1 MRRITKQ
8 GTMWATLLALSFWAV
23 AAAQPLLDKPS
34 LVTTEW
40 LARYL
45 NDPRLRLIDARA
57 TLRDYLQGHIPN
69 AIYLNT
75 ESLRISRGGVPAR
88 LLPPERLAEIFGAIG
103 IGNEH
108 TVVVYS
114 SSAEAFSYATYVAFV
129 LEFLGHRAIG
139 VLDGG
144 FEKWQ
149 AEGRPVVQEFP
160 KVHPTRFVL
169 NVNPSLRA
177 DWLTVQSAIQKGGV
191 QLLDARDPKVFA
203 AGHIPS
209 ARNAPL
215 RENLQGEKVLT
226 WRDKETLMARLKALG
241 IDPTKPIIPYCT
253 SGREA
258 SQLWFTLR
266 HVLGLPHV
274 AVYDG
279 SWIDW
284 TARQLPKEE

>member
-1 MRRITKQ
+1 MI
-8 GTMWATLLALSFWAV
+8 GAMLLTVALSAV

-34 LVTTEW
+34 LVTTDW
-40 LARYL
+40 LARHL
-45 NDPRLRLIDARA
+45 NDPRVRIIDARPS
-57 TLRDYLQGHIPN
+57 LRDYLQGHIPN

-75 ESLRISRGGVPAR
+75 ETLRISQGGVPAR

-103 IGNEH
+103 IGNAH

-114 SSAEAFSYATYVAFV
+114 SAKDAFAHATYIAFV
-129 LEFLGHRAIG
+129 LELLGHRAVG

-149 AEGRPVVQEFP
+149 AEGRPVSGEFP
-160 KVHPTRFVL
+160 KVKPTRFIAR
-169 NVNPSLRA
+169 VNPSLRA
-177 DWLTVQSAIQKGGV
+177 DWLTVWRAVQKGEA
-191 QLLDARDPKVFA
+191 QILDARDPKTFS

-209 ARNAPL
+209 ARNAFL
-215 RENLQGEKVLT
+215 QENLQGEQVLT
-226 WRDKETLMARLKALG
+226 WRDKEALRARLKELG
-241 IDPTKPIIPYCT
+241 IDPTKPIVTYCN

-266 HVLGLPHV
+266 HVLNIPQV

-284 TARQLPKEE
+284 TARKMPKE

>member
-1 MRRITKQ
+1 VIGAM
-8 GTMWATLLALSFWAV
+8 LLTVALWSV

-40 LARYL
+40 LAKHL
-45 NDPRLRLIDARA
+45 NAPNLRIIDARA
-57 TLRDYLQGHIPN
+57 SLRDYLQGHIPN

-75 ESLRISRGGVPAR
+75 ETLRISQGGVPAR

-103 IGNEH
+103 IGNAH

-114 SSAEAFSYATYVAFV
+114 SAEDAFAHATYIAFV
-129 LEFLGHRAIG
+129 LELLGHRPIG

-160 KVHPTRFVL
+160 QVRPTRFVPK
-169 NVNPSLRA
+169 VNPSLRA
-177 DWLTVQSAIQKGGV
+177 DWLTVWSAIRKGGV
-191 QLLDARDPKVFA
+191 QLLDARDPKTFA
-203 AGHIPS
+203 VGHIPS
-209 ARNAPL
+209 ARNAFL
-215 RENLQGEKVLT
+215 RENLKGERVLT
-226 WRDKETLMARLKALG
+226 WRDKEALMARLKALG
-241 IDPTKPIIPYCT
+241 IDPTKPVITYCT

-266 HVLGLPHV
+266 HVLNIPQV

-284 TARQLPKEE
+284 TARKMPKE

>member
-1 MRRITKQ
+1 MI
-8 GTMWATLLALSFWAV
+8 WATLLTISFWAV
-23 AAAQPLLDKPS
+23 ASAQPLLDKPS

-40 LARYL
+40 LAKHL
-45 NDPRLRLIDARA
+45 NAPNLRIIDARA
-57 TLRDYLQGHIPN
+57 SLRDYLQGHIPN

-75 ESLRISRGGVPAR
+75 ETLRISQGGVPAR

-103 IGNEH
+103 IGNAH

-114 SSAEAFSYATYVAFV
+114 SAEDAFAHAAYIAFV
-129 LEFLGHRAIG
+129 LELLGHRAIG

-149 AEGRPVVQEFP
+149 AEGRPVSREFP
-160 KVHPTRFVL
+160 KVTPTHFVAR
-169 NVNPSLRA
+169 VNPSLRA
-177 DWLTVQSAIQKGGV
+177 DWLTVWRAVQKGGA
-191 QLLDARDPKVFA
+191 QLLDARDPKTFA
-203 AGHIPS
+203 LGHIPS
-209 ARNAPL
+209 ARSAFL
-215 RENLQGEKVLT
+215 RENLQGERVLT
-226 WRDKETLMARLKALG
+226 WRDKEALMARLKALG
-241 IDPTKPIIPYCT
+241 IDPTKPVITYCT

-266 HVLGLPHV
+266 HVLNIPQV

-284 TARQLPKEE
+284 TARKMPKE

>member
-1 MRRITKQ
+1 MRRLGIF
-8 GTMWATLLALSFWAV
+8 ALAFLLT
-23 AAAQPLLDKPS
+23 AAASAQPLLREPS

-40 LARYL
+40 LA
-45 NDPRLRLIDARA
+45 NHIDNPNLRIVDARSS
-57 TLRDYLQGHIPN
+57 LRDYLQGHIPN

-75 ESLRISRGGVPAR
+75 ETLRISQSGVPAR

-103 IGNEH
+103 IGNQH

-114 SSAEAFSYATYVAFV
+114 SGDDAFAHATYIAFV
-129 LEFLGHRAIG
+129 LEWLGHRHVGI
-139 VLDGG
+139 LDGG

-149 AEGRPVVQEFP
+149 SEGRPISREFP
-160 KVHPTRFVL
+160 KVKPAQFVPK
-169 NVNPSLRA
+169 VNPNVKV
-177 DWLTVQSAIQKGGV
+177 DWLAVWHAVQKRNAQV
-191 QLLDARDPKVFA
+191 LDARDPKSFSS
-203 AGHIPS
+203 GHIPL
-209 ARNAPL
+209 ARNAFL

-226 WRDKETLMARLKALG
+226 WRSKDALLERFKALG
-241 IDPTKPIIPYCT
+241 IDPQKPIITYCN

-266 HVLGLPHV
+266 YVLGIQNV

-284 TARQLPKEE
+284 TARKMPKE

>member
-1 MRRITKQ
+1 MLKRL
-8 GTMWATLLALSFWAV
+8 ATILSIALLATAFAF
-23 AAAQPLLDKPS
+23 AQPLLTKPT

-40 LARYL
+40 LAKHL
-45 NDPRLRLIDARA
+45 NHPNLRIIDARPS
-57 TLRDYLQGHIPN
+57 LRDYLEGHIPN

-75 ESLRISRGGVPAR
+75 ETLRISHGGVPAR

-103 IGNEH
+103 IGNQH

-114 SSAEAFSYATYVAFV
+114 GGGDAFAHATYIAFA
-129 LEFLGHRAIG
+129 LELLGHNAVG

-149 AEGRPVVQEFP
+149 AEGRPVTREFP
-160 KVHPTRFVL
+160 KVLPTRFTPR
-169 NVNPSLRA
+169 VNSQVRA
-177 DWLTVQSAIQKGGV
+177 DWFTVWRNLQNKNAQI
-191 QLLDARDPKVFA
+191 LDARSPKEFA
-203 AGHIPS
+203 SGHIP
-209 ARNAPL
+209 NAINAFL

-226 WRDKETLMARLKALG
+226 WKSKHELEARFKALG
-241 IDPTKPIIPYCT
+241 IDPKKPIVTYCN

-266 HVLGLPHV
+266 HILGIPNV

-284 TARQLPKEE
+284 SARKLPKE

>member
-1 MRRITKQ
+1 MI
-8 GTMWATLLALSFWAV
+8 WATLLTISFWAV
-23 AAAQPLLDKPS
+23 ASAQPLLDKPS

-40 LARYL
+40 LAKHL
-45 NDPRLRLIDARA
+45 NAPNLRIIDARA
-57 TLRDYLQGHIPN
+57 SLRDYLQGHIPN

-75 ESLRISRGGVPAR
+75 ETLRISQGGVPAR

-103 IGNEH
+103 IGNAH

-114 SSAEAFSYATYVAFV
+114 SAEDAFAHATYIAFV
-129 LEFLGHRAIG
+129 LELLGHRAIG

-149 AEGRPVVQEFP
+149 AEGRPVSREFP
-160 KVHPTRFVL
+160 KVTPTHFVAR
-169 NVNPSLRA
+169 VNPSLRA
-177 DWLTVQSAIQKGGV
+177 DWLTVWRAVQKGGA
-191 QLLDARDPKVFA
+191 QLLDARDPKTFA
-203 AGHIPS
+203 LGHIPS
-209 ARNAPL
+209 ARSAFL
-215 RENLQGEKVLT
+215 RENLQGERVLT
-226 WRDKETLMARLKALG
+226 WRDKEALMARLKALG
-241 IDPTKPIIPYCT
+241 IDPTKPVITYCT

-266 HVLGLPHV
+266 HVLNIPQV

-284 TARQLPKEE
+284 TARKMPKE

>member
-1 MRRITKQ
+1 MI
-8 GTMWATLLALSFWAV
+8 WATLLTISFWAV
-23 AAAQPLLDKPS
+23 ASAQPLLDKPS

-40 LARYL
+40 LAKHL
-45 NDPRLRLIDARA
+45 NAPNLRIIDARA
-57 TLRDYLQGHIPN
+57 SLRDYLQGHIPN

-75 ESLRISRGGVPAR
+75 ETLRISQGGVPAR

-103 IGNEH
+103 IGNAH

-114 SSAEAFSYATYVAFV
+114 SAEDAFAHATYIAFV
-129 LEFLGHRAIG
+129 LELLGHHAIG

-149 AEGRPVVQEFP
+149 AEGRPVSREFP
-160 KVHPTRFVL
+160 KVTPTHFVAR
-169 NVNPSLRA
+169 VNPSLRA
-177 DWLTVQSAIQKGGV
+177 DWLTVWRAVQKGGA
-191 QLLDARDPKVFA
+191 QLLDARDPKTFA
-203 AGHIPS
+203 LGHIPS
-209 ARNAPL
+209 ARSAFL
-215 RENLQGEKVLT
+215 RENLQGERVLT
-226 WRDKETLMARLKALG
+226 WRDKEALMARLKALG
-241 IDPTKPIIPYCT
+241 IDPTKPIVTYCT

-266 HVLGLPHV
+266 HVLNIPQV

-284 TARQLPKEE
+284 TARKMPKE

>member
-1 MRRITKQ
+1 MI
-8 GTMWATLLALSFWAV
+8 WATLLTISFWAV
-23 AAAQPLLDKPS
+23 ASAQPLLDKPS

-40 LARYL
+40 LAKHL
-45 NDPRLRLIDARA
+45 NAPNLRIIDARA
-57 TLRDYLQGHIPN
+57 SLRDYLQGHIPN

-75 ESLRISRGGVPAR
+75 ETLRISQGGVPAR

-103 IGNEH
+103 IGNAH

-114 SSAEAFSYATYVAFV
+114 SAEDAFAHAAYIAFV
-129 LEFLGHRAIG
+129 LELLGHRAIG

-149 AEGRPVVQEFP
+149 AEGRPVSREFP
-160 KVHPTRFVL
+160 KVTPTHFVAR
-169 NVNPSLRA
+169 VNPSLRA
-177 DWLTVQSAIQKGGV
+177 DWLTVWRAVQKGGA
-191 QLLDARDPKVFA
+191 QLLDARDPKTFA
-203 AGHIPS
+203 LGHIPS
-209 ARNAPL
+209 ARSAFL
-215 RENLQGEKVLT
+215 RENLQGERVLT
-226 WRDKETLMARLKALG
+226 WRDKEALMARLKALG
-241 IDPTKPIIPYCT
+241 IDPTKPIVTYCT

-266 HVLGLPHV
+266 HVLNIPQV

-284 TARQLPKEE
+284 TARKMPKE